1 MRGRRRTRLRS
12 GILFRRQ
19 ADRPSAPVG
28 GRTLSNV
35 IQRFTWKEMT
45 DSERERLYSRGAAG
59 DLAVE
64 LHASIGG
71 LVDDVKN
78 RGDAAVVDAL
88 ARFDGIE
95 IEASGLR
102 VSSAEVSAAVDSVG
116 RELRAAISQMIR
128 NIRLFNEALLERR
141 GSWQTEIAPGHIVG
155 EKVGPVASAALFCPS
170 GKASYPSVLAQIATP
185 AVVAGVEQLSVIV
198 PPVPGGSGE
207 VDEAVLVV
215 AHELGLDTIFRV
227 NGPAGIAAAA
237 FGTETISS
245 HGMVIGPGSP
255 AVALAQLAVRAE
267 GVDTVVMGPTES
279 LVIADSTADITLLAA
294 DLLNEAEHGTDS
306 TVVLVTDDADVIEQ
320 VDREAIRQ
328 AAELPMARRTAVQ
341 ASLGENG
348 GAVLVDSLDQACEVA
363 NWFAAEHCQL
373 AVQDP
378 VTVAQGIEHAGELL
392 LGQLT
397 PFSVGNFTLGGPA
410 ALPTGGYANRAG
422 GITVENYLKAAA
434 IGHLDDTAFNNV
446 AASTI
451 ALSEHEG
458 FPAHAN
464 AIRVRG
470 ERH

>member
-1 MRGRRRTRLRS
+1 
-12 GILFRRQ
+12 
-19 ADRPSAPVG
+19 
-28 GRTLSNV
+28 
-35 IQRFTWKEMT
+35 MT
-45 DSERERLYSRGAAG
+45 ELERERLYARGAAG

-64 LHASIGG
+64 LRSSITE
-71 LVDDVKN
+71 LVADVKT

-95 IEASGLR
+95 VEAGSLR
-102 VSSAEVSAAVDSVG
+102 VSAAEVSAAVEAVEP
-116 RELRAAISQMIR
+116 ELRAAISQMIS

-141 GSWQTEIAPGHIVG
+141 GSWQAEIAPGHIVG

-185 AVVAGVEQLSVIV
+185 AVVAGVEHLSVIV
-198 PPVPGGSGE
+198 PPVPGGGGE
-207 VDEAVLVV
+207 VDQAVLVV

-227 NGPAGIAAAA
+227 NGPAGVAAAA
-237 FGTETISS
+237 FGTESIPA

-255 AVALAQLAVRAE
+255 PVALAQLAVRAE

-306 TVVLVTDDADVIEQ
+306 TVVLVTNDADLVEQ
-320 VDREAIRQ
+320 VDEEAIRQ
-328 AAELPMARRTAVQ
+328 AAELPVARREA
-341 ASLGENG
+341 AEAALGENG
-348 GAVLVDSLDQACEVA
+348 GAVLVDSLDEACEVA

-373 AVQDP
+373 AVEDP
-378 VTVAQGIEHAGELL
+378 VALAERIEHAGELL

-434 IGHLDDTAFNNV
+434 IGHLDETAFKAV

-464 AIRVRG
+464 AIRVRS
-470 ERH
+470 ERP